1 MGVRFRHPV
10 YVFLLL
16 FTLSGWLSCQ
26 DSGPEQGP
34 DEDLTS
40 IPYQPIYYKVQLPE
54 GFPALEQPADN
65 PMTVDGIA
73 LGRKLFYDPILSID
87 STVSC
92 SSCHSPSK
100 SFSDGLPLS
109 QGVAGITKR
118 GSIGLINVGLT
129 YHGLFWDGRVATL
142 EQLALIPVEDPIEMG
157 ESWSHVEEKLRHH
170 PDYPAD
176 FRKAFGIDKTS
187 GVNRDLASM
196 AIAQF
201 MRSIVSGGHSK
212 FDRYIRGEIFLEEN
226 EFNGY
231 LMFFDRD
238 QSVPRAECGH
248 CHNEPLFATNDYFN
262 NGLQESQ
269 DLLGFQDLGL
279 GKVTG
284 VASDNGKFKPPTLRN
299 LVFTA
304 PYMHDGRFQT
314 LEEVIDHY
322 NSGGKY
328 SPNKSTFLYPL
339 HLTESQKADLLA
351 FLLTLTDSTTNT
363 NPAFQSPF

>member
-1 MGVRFRHPV
+1 MDVRFRHP
-10 YVFLLL
+10 FLLI
-16 FTLSGWLSCQ
+16 WLLLGGSIWMSCQ
-26 DSGPEQGP
+26 DTGPDSIP
-34 DEDLTS
+34 DEDITH
-40 IPYQPIYYKVQLPE
+40 IPYQPVHYTVKLPA

-65 PMTVDGIA
+65 PMTIDGIA

-92 SSCHSPSK
+92 SSCHAPSK
-100 SFSDGLPLS
+100 SFSDGLAFS
-109 QGVAGITKR
+109 QGVSGITRR

-129 YHGLFWDGRVATL
+129 YHGLFWDGRASTL

-157 ESWSHVEEKLRHH
+157 ESWDRVEQKLRQH
-170 PDYPAD
+170 PDYPGD
-176 FRKAFGIDKTS
+176 FRKAFGIEKVS
-187 GVNRDLASM
+187 GVSRDLAAM

-201 MRSIVSGGHSK
+201 LRSIVSGGNSK

-262 NGLQESQ
+262 NGLQEAQ
-269 DLLGFQDLGL
+269 DLLGFADQGL

-284 VASDNGKFKPPTLRN
+284 IASDNGKFKPPTLRN

-304 PYMHDGRFQT
+304 PYMHDGRFKT
-314 LEEVIDHY
+314 LQEVIDHY

-351 FLLTLTDSTTNT
+351 FLLTLTDSTTVT
-363 NPAFQSPF
+363 NPAYQSPF